1 MIPRTIPEGHIC
13 APRLFR
19 QDDAAAYV
27 GMTQNA
33 FLALGI
39 KRKVVSPKIKRY
51 DRLDLDRITP
61 AQIKRVRRA
70 VGELAPKRKNTVLDI
85 VRAFVYDR
93 DGMVCRYCGDE
104 DGPFHLDHVLPLARG
119 GDDEATNLTVACA
132 RCNCSKGQKTLEEWG
147 WPRAIP

>member
-1 MIPRTIPEGHIC
+1 M
-13 APRLFR
+13 PRLF
-19 QDDAAAYV
+19 DDSDAAAYLGV
-27 GMTQNA
+27 SPPV
-33 FLALGI
+33 LEALGI
-39 KRKVVSPKIKRY
+39 KRKALSPRIKRY
-51 DRLDLDRITP
+51 DRLDLDQITP

-132 RCNCSKGQKTLEEWG
+132 SCNCSKGQKTLEEWG